1 MRGTPGSAY
10 LQPEP
15 NATELPSS
23 APGRP
28 KLIELKTSAPSPTPT
43 RAEEH
48 IATTPDCRLRALAR
62 RRAPKRTS
70 HYTCWCERNTLRE
83 TLGALATWV
92 PATAM
97 LPLPLALTLSLTS
110 SWQQHHCSLSAPRRS
125 AGTAAAARSCGV
137 AAATATMCAE
147 HSRNDVRCRCVPRH
161 SVAPSHLR
169 FAPSSNARSAHS
181 VAPSHLQ
188 SLFEGWHGVVVR
200 SLDRQGTAPRV
211 AKVLNLRGVWSCCFD
226 QNH

>member
-1 MRGTPGSAY
+1 MYETTHNHTRKNGGALRGTPGSAY
-10 LQPEP
+10 PQPEL

-28 KLIELKTSAPSPTPT
+28 KLIKLHASAPSPTPT

-97 LPLPLALTLSLTS
+97 LPLPLALSLSLTS
-110 SWQQHHCSLSAPRRS
+110 PWQHHHCSLSAPRRS
-125 AGTAAAARSCGV
+125 AGTAAAACSCGV
-137 AAATATMCAE
+137 VVCC
-147 HSRNDVRCRCVPRH
+147 HRNDVRCRDVGCQTYGEPAYLAHQISAEAATQAKTAGTRKVRWPRRRRRTCRRRRA
-161 SVAPSHLR
+161 STGP
-169 FAPSSNARSAHS
+169 
-181 VAPSHLQ
+181 
-188 SLFEGWHGVVVR
+188 
-200 SLDRQGTAPRV
+200 
-211 AKVLNLRGVWSCCFD
+211 
-226 QNH
+226 

>member
-1 MRGTPGSAY
+1 MVCTQWLLCVWRTVHPLLLHEHRGALRGTPGSAY
-10 LQPEP
+10 PQPEP

-28 KLIELKTSAPSPTPT
+28 KLIKLHASAPSPSPT

-62 RRAPKRTS
+62 RRAPKRTP

-97 LPLPLALTLSLTS
+97 LPLPLALSLSLTS
-110 SWQQHHCSLSAPRRS
+110 SQQQHNFPLSAPRRS

-137 AAATATMCAE
+137 VVCCD
-147 HSRNDVRCRCVPRH
+147 RDDV
-161 SVAPSHLR
+161 L
-169 FAPSSNARSAHS
+169 
-181 VAPSHLQ
+181 L
-188 SLFEGWHGVVVR
+188 
-200 SLDRQGTAPRV
+200 
-211 AKVLNLRGVWSCCFD
+211 
-226 QNH
+226 

>member
-1 MRGTPGSAY
+1 MRYKDRGIVRTLAYVPVPYEHRGALRGIPGNAFP
-10 LQPEP
+10 QPEP

-28 KLIELKTSAPSPTPT
+28 KLIKLHASAHSPTPT

-97 LPLPLALTLSLTS
+97 LPLPLALSLSLTS
-110 SWQQHHCSLSAPRRS
+110 SWQQHNFSLSAPRRS

-137 AAATATMCAE
+137 VVCCD
-147 HSRNDVRCRCVPRH
+147 RDDVP
-161 SVAPSHLR
+161 L
-169 FAPSSNARSAHS
+169 
-181 VAPSHLQ
+181 
-188 SLFEGWHGVVVR
+188 
-200 SLDRQGTAPRV
+200 
-211 AKVLNLRGVWSCCFD
+211 
-226 QNH
+226 